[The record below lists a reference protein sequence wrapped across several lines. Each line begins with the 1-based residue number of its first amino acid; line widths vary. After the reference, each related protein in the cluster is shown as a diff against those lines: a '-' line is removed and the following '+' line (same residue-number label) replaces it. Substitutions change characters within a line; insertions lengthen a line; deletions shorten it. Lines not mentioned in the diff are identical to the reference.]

1 MLVSCGVEFICNL
14 GGRSWRQS
22 KRSGF
27 GKKQIRCV
35 GRSLRWFALRCGV
48 LLTHPHSLLSAGV
61 PATPQKSPVVTSN
74 D

>member
-1 MLVSCGVEFICNL
+1 MGTIMLVSCGVEFICNL

-35 GRSLRWFALRCGV
+35 GRSLRWFALRRGV
-48 LLTHPHSLLSAGV
+48 L
-61 PATPQKSPVVTSN
+61 
-74 D
+74 